1 MTTTTLSVAEVLEL
15 CQPLLGAAAQTLR
28 VFPVGERAGEEY
40 GPEAV
45 ARCNEVL
52 AAIGSSYGLTVPRF
66 VSPAPDRPSSLE
78 VALSTYCDLEMGSWR
93 PVADSSG
100 EWVRSAGGPAGLAS
114 LPGRRRIEAEGV
126 PAFDAFSAGPA
137 EPAGP
142 AGDEAIVLVLPSGV
156 PAALFR
162 PWLEELSTD
171 RLVITYE
178 NPYLFGSWRSL
189 DTPEGDFA
197 EETALAGALLTAYGL
212 RRAHLVGICG
222 GAPVA
227 LAAAAEFGD
236 RVETLTVLHPDLNF
250 GEGVMRTPF
259 QKQFQ
264 SVLAGAAS
272 GPGRARETLNLFLDP
287 NMLFG
292 VEPRLAPFILY
303 PYGDVELFHRYA
315 KQNYALM
322 AYDANQAARRIHQ
335 RVLIA
340 TSRTDRMTHPET
352 AHHFG
357 SLVAGEVTVAER
369 ESGTHHD
376 ILIPDQEIYTMI
388 RAFIGGGRA

>member
-1 MTTTTLSVAEVLEL
+1 MTTKTLSVVDVLEL
-15 CQPLLGAAAQTLR
+15 CQPLLGSARETLR
-28 VFPVGERAGEEY
+28 VFPAHDRDGAGFA
-40 GPEAV
+40 PEDV
-45 ARCNEVL
+45 ERCNEVL
-52 AAIGSSYGLTVPRF
+52 AGIGAAYGLTVPRF
-66 VSPAPDRPSSLE
+66 VWPAPERPSSLE
-78 VALSTYCDLEMGSWR
+78 VALSNFCDLELGGWQ
-93 PVADSSG
+93 PVADRSG
-100 EWVRSAGGPAGLAS
+100 DPAGGAAGLAGLAA

-126 PAFDAFSAGPA
+126 PAFDSFSAGPA
-137 EPAGP
+137 G
-142 AGDEAIVLVLPSGV
+142 GEAIVLILPSGV
-156 PAALFR
+156 PATLFR
-162 PWLEELSTD
+162 PWLEELSAD

-178 NPYLFGSWRSL
+178 NPYLFGEWRSL

-197 EETALAGALLTAYGL
+197 EEIDLVGALLAEYGPT
-212 RRAHLVGICG
+212 RAHLIGICG

-272 GPGRARETLNLFLDP
+272 GPRRARDTLTLFLDP
-287 NMLFG
+287 NMLYG

-303 PYGDVELFHRYA
+303 PYGDEELFHRYA

-322 AYDANQAARRIHQ
+322 AYDANEAARRLRQ

-357 SLVAGEVTVAER
+357 GLVSGEVTVAER

-376 ILIPDQEIYTMI
+376 ILIPDQEIYAML
-388 RAFIGGGRA
+388 RKFIGGGA

>member
-1 MTTTTLSVAEVLEL
+1 MTTKTLSVVEVLEL
-15 CQPLLGAAAQTLR
+15 CQPLLGAAAETLR
-28 VFPVGERAGEEY
+28 VFPAGERAAEEY

-52 AAIGSSYGLTVPRF
+52 TALGSAYGLTVPRF
-66 VSPAPDRPSSLE
+66 VSPAPESPSSLE
-78 VALSTYCDLEMGSWR
+78 VALSTYCDLELGSWR
-93 PVADSSG
+93 PVAESSG
-100 EWVRSAGGPAGLAS
+100 EWDMPADGLAGLAA
-114 LPGRRRIEAEGV
+114 LPGHRRIEAEGV
-126 PAFDAFSAGPA
+126 PAFDSFAT
-137 EPAGP
+137 GP

-156 PAALFR
+156 PATLFR

-171 RLVITYE
+171 RLVVTYE
-178 NPYLFGSWRSL
+178 NPYLFGQWRAL
-189 DTPEGDFA
+189 DTPEADFA
-197 EETALAGALLTAYGL
+197 EETALVGALLTAYGL

-227 LAAAAEFGD
+227 LDAAAAFGA

-250 GEGVMRTPF
+250 GAGVMRTPF

-272 GPGRARETLNLFLDP
+272 GPRRARETLNLFLDP

-292 VEPRLAPFILY
+292 VPPRLAPYVLY
-303 PYGDVELFHRYA
+303 PYGDAELFHRYA
-315 KQNYALM
+315 KQNHALM
-322 AYDANQAARRIHQ
+322 AYDANDAARRVGQ

-357 SLVAGEVTVAER
+357 ELIAGEATVVER
-369 ESGTHHD
+369 DSGNHHD
-376 ILIPDQEIYTMI
+376 ILIPDAEIYTML
-388 RAFIGGGRA
+388 REFIGGGV